1 VHEGRHYKKLSPV
14 FACRKV
20 ILGQFIEDFW
30 DYYRELLAYQDAP
43 SAEAARQLK
52 SKFWLLFTTPSG
64 YELLDERQQLTAAKI
79 SELRASFR
87 TS

>member
-1 VHEGRHYKKLSPV
+1 MKVHHSNCIGRSILHHKLRR
-14 FACRKV
+14 A
-20 ILGQFIEDFW
+20 DFL
-30 DYYRELLAYQDAP
+30 DYYRELLAYKDAP
-43 SAEAARQLK
+43 SAEVARQLK
-52 SKFWLLFTTPSG
+52 SKFWRLFTTPSS